1 MTRFHAFLKDE
12 GGSAIIE
19 YILVFPLVFLLFS
32 ASIESSVYMIKY
44 VMFERSVDLTVRNLR
59 LGRYG
64 DISHQNLKKE
74 ICANGVLG
82 RDPTKCMQVMRIWM
96 QPINTA
102 NFSMG
107 SNTPACVDKAN
118 DVNTGAPPANEYSL
132 GVDNEIMLVRVCMKE
147 WPMFPTTRLSV
158 KMPVQADGAVVM
170 IASTTFVNEPG

>member
-1 MTRFHAFLKDE
+1 MTRITAFLKDE

-19 YILVFPLVFLLFS
+19 YLLVFPMVFTIFT
-32 ASIESSVYMIKY
+32 ASIESSVYMIKF
-44 VMFERSVDLTVRNLR
+44 VMFERSIDITVRNLR
-59 LGRYG
+59 LGKYG
-64 DISHQNLKKE
+64 AITHQNLKKE

-107 SNTPACVDKAN
+107 STTPACVDKAD
-118 DVNTGAPPANEYSL
+118 DVNTGVPPANEFSL

-147 WPMFPTTRLSV
+147 WPMFPTTGISV
-158 KMPVQADGAVVM
+158 KMPVQSDGSVVM